1 MAPRLILT
9 LFAIAFGL
17 AVVGA
22 AVTTVQEMTL
32 TAAAHE
38 TRSSPASVRRLDSTS
53 MDPRY
58 DHKNQ

>member
-17 AVVGA
+17 AVIGA

-38 TRSSPASVRRLDSTS
+38 TRSSPASVTRLDTTS
-53 MDPRY
+53 RDP
-58 DHKNQ
+58 